1 MEKNKILADT
11 FKWLFIGLLVCFG
24 VSYFSTM
31 NENIMYSVYGSFNG
45 FGYIIF
51 LIAEIVIAIILSGF
65 IKKIKPIV
73 AKTLYIAYT
82 ALTGLSISGIFIVY
96 TGSSIAYIFLATSII
111 FGIFAFI
118 GKTTNI
124 DLSKWGLYLIV
135 ALIAVLI
142 LEIIN
147 IFLANHTLNMLLC
160 IISILVFCGY
170 VAYDIRIAL
179 EKSLLLDDDNK
190 GIYCAF
196 QLFIDF
202 INIFLDLLRLFGKH
216 ND

>member
-160 IISILVFCGY
+160 IISILVFCGF

-179 EKSLLLDDDNK
+179 EKSLLLDNDNK

>member
-82 ALTGLSISGIFIVY
+82 ALTGLSISGIFIIY

-111 FGIFAFI
+111 FGIFSFI

-179 EKSLLLDDDNK
+179 EKSLLLADDNK

-202 INIFLDLLRLFGKH
+202 INIFLDLLKFFGKH